1 MNAVKEGVLRL
12 ANASYYVGRGE
23 YELFVQDSKDEIV
36 KRKVQLGD
44 SNFEYVEV
52 ISGLKP
58 GDKVVVSDMSSY
70 KNKNKHNRDN
80 CHQYVIADGF
90 NGLDSVWIL
99 SHCELLSIIIIFKI
113 RTAPVLPPY
122 QQPSLLPAKGQ
133 S

>member
-1 MNAVKEGVLRL
+1 MRISSNNSKVSTSKSLVGSSRINRLLGFSNNFANNKRLRSGLKTDVYVMNAVKEGVLRL

-70 KNKNKHNRDN
+70 KNKNK
-80 CHQYVIADGF
+80 
-90 NGLDSVWIL
+90 LKL
-99 SHCELLSIIIIFKI
+99 K
-113 RTAPVLPPY
+113 
-122 QQPSLLPAKGQ
+122 
-133 S
+133 